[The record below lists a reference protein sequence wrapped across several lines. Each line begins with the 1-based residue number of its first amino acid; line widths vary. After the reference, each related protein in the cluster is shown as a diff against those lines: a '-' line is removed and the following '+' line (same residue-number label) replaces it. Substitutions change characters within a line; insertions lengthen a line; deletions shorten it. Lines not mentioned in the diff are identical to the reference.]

1 MTASIPQQLQGTQAP
16 STLEVLWEKNRR
28 TITLIGFAVLVAL
41 GLNYAVRYYAKAK
54 TNRVWSAFATTTR
67 LDRGYDN
74 QELIKSQMPFMADRE
89 LSGVLARE
97 LPKVDKAK
105 LDKAIAD
112 ASAEEK
118 PFLLW
123 AAASQAVL
131 TREFERAENLLR
143 QLEGQYP
150 HSSFCEATKYPVQF
164 RLPKDK
170 AKQKPDSQKK
180 PDLEPAVESSM
191 VDLLRKQMGH
201 ASDFKEPANFKQQP
215 IPEDAPKYL
224 VKTSL
229 GEFTIA
235 LLEKEAPK
243 HAEAFQKLL
252 TDDATFWN
260 GMRVDQIERTGTG
273 TRGQSMRR
281 ATQFH
286 FGFEGSK
293 KDDRTL
299 WADKDP
305 SKHQV
310 EYEHNSR
317 SHFPGAVSGRQEGT
331 KSCVDRLWV
340 SVDDNLTMDG
350 TRVIFGY
357 VVDGMEVLRKIGEV
371 GLATQGEEEAGSGK
385 PQDDIKIES
394 VTRL

>member
-28 TITLIGFAVLVAL
+28 TIKLVGVAILVAL
-41 GLNYAVRYYAKAK
+41 GLNYAVRAYAKAK
-54 TNRVWSAFATTTR
+54 TNKAWSAFATTTR
-67 LDRGYDN
+67 LDVGYDN
-74 QELIKSQMPFMADRE
+74 QELIKSQMVVMAERE
-89 LSGVLARE
+89 LPGVLARE
-97 LPKVDKAK
+97 LPKVEKAK
-105 LDKAIAD
+105 LDKAIAE
-112 ASAEEK
+112 ASAEER

-131 TREFERAENLLR
+131 TREFDRADALLT
-143 QLEGQYP
+143 QLKSAYP
-150 HSSFCEATKYPVQF
+150 HNSFCEATKYPVQF

-170 AKQKPDSQKK
+170 ARQKPDSQKK
-180 PDLEPAVESSM
+180 PELEPAVESSM
-191 VDLLRKQMGH
+191 VDLLRRQIDYVKG
-201 ASDFKEPANFKQQP
+201 FEEPGNFKQQP

-224 VKTSL
+224 VKTSM

-243 HAEAFQKLL
+243 HVEEFKKLV
-252 TDDATFWN
+252 TADGSHWN
-260 GMRVDQIERTGTG
+260 GMRVDQIERTGT
-273 TRGQSMRR
+273 RAQSSMRK

-286 FGFEGSK
+286 FGLEGSK
-293 KDDRTL
+293 KDDRTQ
-299 WADKDP
+299 WTDKEP

-317 SHFPGAVSGRQEGT
+317 SHFPGAVSARQEGT
-331 KSCVDRLWV
+331 KSSVDRLWV
-340 SVDDNLTMDG
+340 SVDDNLTLDG
-350 TRVIFGY
+350 NRVIFGY
-357 VVDGMEVLRKIGEV
+357 VVDGMDVLRKIGEA

-394 VTRL
+394 VIKL

>member
-28 TITLIGFAVLVAL
+28 TIQLICVAILVAL

-54 TNRVWSAFATTTR
+54 TNKLWAEFATTTR
-67 LDRGYDN
+67 LDVGYDN
-74 QELIKSQMPFMADRE
+74 QELIKNQMAVLADRQ
-89 LSGVLARE
+89 LPGVLARE

-105 LDKAIAD
+105 LDKAIAEAKPED
-112 ASAEEK
+112 K

-123 AAASQAVL
+123 TAASQAVL
-131 TREFERAENLLR
+131 TREFDRAEALLA
-143 QLEGQYP
+143 QLEREYP
-150 HSSFCEATKYPVQF
+150 HSSFCQATKYPVQY

-170 AKQKPDSQKK
+170 AKPKPDSEKK
-180 PDLEPAVESSM
+180 PDLEPAVESNM
-191 VDLLRKQMGH
+191 VALLRKQIGH
-201 ASDFKEPANFKQQP
+201 VRSFEEPANFKQQP
-215 IPEDAPKYL
+215 IPEEAPRYL

-229 GEFTIA
+229 GDITIA

-243 HAEAFQKLL
+243 HADAFKKLL
-252 TDDATFWN
+252 ADKPDFWD
-260 GMRVDQIERTGTG
+260 GMRVDQIERTGTRAQ
-273 TRGQSMRR
+273 TMPR

-286 FGFEGSK
+286 FGFEGSRQ
-293 KDDRTL
+293 DDRTQ

-331 KSCVDRLWV
+331 KSCIDRLWI

-350 TRVIFGY
+350 TRVIFAY
-357 VVDGMEVLRKIGEV
+357 VVDGMDVLRRIGEV

-385 PQDDIKIES
+385 PQDDIKIVS
-394 VTRL
+394 VTKL